1 MRYLHLL
8 GERIARVIPGSGR
21 NAHWLFLLCFLAN
34 GGVSAESADAAAE
47 ELLREA
53 YAQSPS
59 LRAAHARWEAALEKV
74 PQARSLPDPRLGYG
88 IFVRRMETRQVFRV
102 EQMFPGP
109 GKRNLEADIASE
121 AAEAAADELESVAAD
136 VRRNLLVFLAEWIA
150 AQQSEVLIKENL
162 RLVEKLEQVALQRYR
177 SGEVSQADVLRLQME
192 ADTLRIELAG
202 WGERERPLRA
212 RANAVLGRAPDHA
225 LPPLK
230 SLPTGLVRPGDP
242 GFTEDL
248 KANPDL
254 KQRRSRIR
262 EASQRRELARLAS
275 RPDFSVGAEFMDNRG
290 GARNEVMGMFS
301 VTLPVWRER
310 YAAVRREAQAGL
322 RAAEWDYE
330 SALRGLEAE
339 ARLARFEYED
349 ARRRV
354 ELYVRSLLPR
364 ARQALAILEAE
375 YQTGSAAF
383 LDLLEAQ
390 RRLLD
395 LELSLIRA
403 RTDLFVR
410 AADWER
416 MSGPFPGE
424 AITQTGV
431 NH

>member
-1 MRYLHLL
+1 MPLVPPSL
-8 GERIARVIPGSGR
+8 GSV
-21 NAHWLFLLCFLAN
+21 
-34 GGVSAESADAAAE
+34 ADVE
-47 ELLREA
+47 GLLREA
-53 YAQSPS
+53 YRESPA
-59 LRAAHARWEAALEKV
+59 LKAAFARWEAAEAAV
-74 PQARSLPDPRLGYG
+74 EQAGALPDPRVGYSHF
-88 IFVRRMETRQVFRV
+88 IRQMNTRQLFRI
-102 EQMFPGP
+102 EQQFPGW
-109 GKRNLEADIASE
+109 GKRGLRASAASQAARAAGERLESL
-121 AAEAAADELESVAAD
+121 AADT
-136 VRRNLLVFLAEWIA
+136 RRDLLTALTEWILSGRSA
-150 AQQSEVLIKENL
+150 ELVAENL